1 MTKNYNYSIFAE
13 LDNNKVFIKYSS
25 RIKESLRKLIK
36 DFESNN
42 NIDNGLSRG
51 VPSAVQIYA
60 AIYAYARFSITKY
73 KNIPGNP
80 CVMSDTYSVVLKNPQ
95 NISYIRKEL
104 GQIKLEYLISEGIF
118 IRKKLYALKTND
130 DKEIIKA
137 SGVKASKLIYNKLKL
152 LLAGITVHKEGKSF
166 NVKWSTLDIDIV
178 NKTINLKGLQKDI
191 IHINGYYHRISTLK
205 LLYPILKIINL

>member
-80 CVMSDTYSVVLKNPQ
+80 CVMSDTYSVVLPQ
-95 NISYIRKEL
+95 NI
-104 GQIKLEYLISEGIF
+104 
-118 IRKKLYALKTND
+118 
-130 DKEIIKA
+130 
-137 SGVKASKLIYNKLKL
+137 
-152 LLAGITVHKEGKSF
+152 
-166 NVKWSTLDIDIV
+166 
-178 NKTINLKGLQKDI
+178 
-191 IHINGYYHRISTLK
+191 
-205 LLYPILKIINL
+205 